1 MAQRLNLPPCGYGS
15 LLSCSRRTSWWF
27 LFVFPRSPLPVVS
40 ESAGPSRW
48 AAEAGAKECPSSFV
62 VEAMG
67 EPDVWGAVTWQI
79 SLSGIQIG
87 ESAPWGK
94 IQACP
99 RPLLSNGSGP
109 LRCAERRFFHLTR
122 GFVLCCSGL
131 QCRSIAVTPNELV
144 FRLFI
149 TKRACCRIW

>member
-1 MAQRLNLPPCGYGS
+1 M
-15 LLSCSRRTSWWF
+15 SCPRRTSWWF
-27 LFVFPRSPLPVVS
+27 PFVLPGSPLPVVS

-48 AAEAGAKECPSSFV
+48 AAEAGAEACPSSFV

-67 EPDVWGAVTWQI
+67 EPDVWGTATWRI

-87 ESAPWGK
+87 YSAPWGK
-94 IQACP
+94 IQAHP
-99 RPLLSNGSGP
+99 RPLVSNGSGP
-109 LRCAERRFFHLTR
+109 LHCPERRFFHLTR

-131 QCRSIAVTPNELV
+131 QCRSIAVTPNESV

-149 TKRACCRIW
+149 TKECVVESGEGNYT